1 MRDLTELNKL
11 EDYLDKRGIQ
21 YERRDVDGEDDAYG
35 SIITLER
42 HQICAMVDEEG
53 CWEWDAICQDGS
65 YGAEYG
71 LLEIYGKI
79 VRPGGDSVEGY
90 LTAEDV
96 IERIEE
102 VYGGERREDDND
114 REQ

>member
-11 EDYLDKRGIQ
+11 ENYLKSRGIQ
-21 YERRDVDGEDDAYG
+21 YERHDGDDEYDEKERL
-35 SIITLER
+35 IRLDR
-42 HQICAMVDEEG
+42 HQIIVPKDG
-53 CWEWDAICQDGS
+53 STREWDAICQRGS
-65 YGAEYG
+65 YGAEEG

-79 VRPGGDSVEGY
+79 VRPCGDSVEGY

-102 VYGGERREDDND
+102 VYGKEDARGN
-114 REQ
+114 E

>member
-11 EDYLDKRGIQ
+11 EDYLDERGIQ
-21 YERRDVDGEDDAYG
+21 YERHDVDEEVDADG
-35 SIITLER
+35 LVIRLER

-53 CWEWDAICQDGS
+53 CCEWDAICQSGS
-65 YGAEYG
+65 YGAEDG

-102 VYGGERREDDND
+102 VYGGERREDEID
-114 REQ
+114 